1 MKAQDK
7 SNFGSQNA
15 GESFE
20 PESGRRAGWGKEDM
34 QKCCGVYFIYFLVFL
49 FFFIVLLLFCFLF
62 FNFFLC
68 RV

>member
-20 PESGRRAGWGKEDM
+20 PESGRKAGWGKEDM
-34 QKCCGVYFIYFLVFL
+34 QKCCGVYFFFSCFSFL
-49 FFFIVLLLFCFLF
+49 FYCFASFLF
-62 FNFFLC
+62 SFFKFFSM
-68 RV
+68 

>member
-20 PESGRRAGWGKEDM
+20 PESGRKAGWGKEPG
-34 QKCCGVYFIYFLVFL
+34 QQCAFVCVQPSLCALGVGVCLPVSA
-49 FFFIVLLLFCFLF
+49 FFPILDF
-62 FNFFLC
+62 
-68 RV
+68 

>member
-7 SNFGSQNA
+7 SNFGSQNS

-34 QKCCGVYFIYFLVFL
+34 QKCCGVYFFNCFSFL
-49 FFFIVLLLFCFLF
+49 FFIVFLLLF
-62 FNFFLC
+62 
-68 RV
+68 